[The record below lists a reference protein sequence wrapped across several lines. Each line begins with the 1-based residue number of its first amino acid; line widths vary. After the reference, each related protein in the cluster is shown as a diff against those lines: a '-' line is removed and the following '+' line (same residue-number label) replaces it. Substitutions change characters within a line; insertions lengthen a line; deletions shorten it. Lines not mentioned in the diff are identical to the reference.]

1 MTVLDLSRSYACKIA
16 GKIEGPVLKAVDR
29 RIFSLRYYMDCM
41 GCNFCHDTCCQ
52 YGVDVDVENVARLK
66 AAPQDFKDLVGYPVE
81 RWFTGN
87 VVADA
92 EFPSGRHVR
101 TQVVDGAC
109 VFRNRKGRGCL
120 IHSYALNKGLDY
132 HSLKPLVSILFPL
145 TFEYGV
151 LEPSSEIQDGSVICY
166 GEGPTVYE
174 GSRDELLYYFGAEMV
189 AELDALRDA

>member
-1 MTVLDLSRSYACKIA
+1 MSVIDLSRPYACKI
-16 GKIEGPVLKAVDR
+16 GGPVLKAVDR

-52 YGVDVDVENVARLK
+52 YGVDVDLENVARLK
-66 AAPQDFKDLVGYPVE
+66 AAPQDFKDLVGYPVDV
-81 RWFTGN
+81 WFTDIM
-87 VVADA
+87 VADK
-92 EFPSGRHVR
+92 EFPSGKHVR
-101 TQVVDGAC
+101 TQMVDGAC

-132 HSLKPLVSILFPL
+132 HDLKPLVSVLFPL

-174 GSRDELLYYFGAEMV
+174 GSRDELLYYFGAEIV
-189 AELDALRDA
+189 AELDALNDG

>member
-1 MTVLDLSRSYACKIA
+1 MNVIDLSRAYACKV
-16 GKIEGPVLKAVDR
+16 GGPILKSVDR

-52 YGVDVDVENVARLK
+52 YGVDVDVENVERLK
-66 AAPQDFKDLVGYPVE
+66 AAPLDFKELVGYPVE
-81 RWFTGN
+81 RWFTDT

-120 IHSYALNKGLDY
+120 IHSYALNTGIDY

-174 GSRDELLYYFGAEMV
+174 GSRDELLYYFGVEMV
-189 AELDALRDA
+189 AELDALKNA

>member
-1 MTVLDLSRSYACKIA
+1 MSVIDLSRPYACKI
-16 GKIEGPVLKAVDR
+16 GGPVLKAVDR

-52 YGVDVDVENVARLK
+52 YGVDVDLENVARLK
-66 AAPQDFKDLVGYPVE
+66 AAPQDFKELVGYPVDV
-81 RWFTGN
+81 WFTDN
-87 VVADA
+87 VVADG
-92 EFPSGRHVR
+92 EFPSGKHVR

-120 IHSYALNKGLDY
+120 IHSYALNTGGDY
-132 HSLKPLVSILFPL
+132 HDLKPLVSILFPL

-174 GSRDELLYYFGAEMV
+174 GSRDELLYYFGAEIV
-189 AELDALRDA
+189 AELDALRDG